1 MFNNIV
7 IIASDAG
14 FLIDTLREKLHDAG
28 FKVMVAGND
37 SDLNAKI
44 KIMYPRYIFL
54 EECFLENR
62 TDEFVNKIMKVYR
75 QLHIVIWA
83 ACKIKPMAAARFI
96 HAGAESFFSLREN
109 GDSVEKILAAIA
121 GGRRYCS
128 ADVEAVLDNENSI
141 PIFGVPITK
150 RELQIIRLF
159 NKSDKEIAEMLSIS
173 ISTVN
178 FHKSNIYKKCTG
190 KRKNEI
196 LSEAIGKGIIQ
207 PGELH

>member
-62 TDEFVNKIMKVYR
+62 TDEFVYKIMNVYR
-75 QLHIVIWA
+75 QLHIVIWT

-96 HAGAESFFSLREN
+96 HAGAESFFSLRGN
-109 GDSVEKILAAIA
+109 GDSVEKILAVIA
-121 GGRRYCS
+121 GGRRYCPT
-128 ADVEAVLDNENSI
+128 DVEAVLDNENSI

-159 NKSDKEIAEMLSIS
+159 NKSDKEISEMLSIS

-178 FHKSNIYKKCTG
+178 FHKTNIYKKCAG

-196 LSEAIGKGIIQ
+196 LSEAISKGIIL
-207 PGELH
+207 PEELH